1 MAVLSASFPRPHWR
15 LQQLVIPS
23 LVFTVP
29 ESWGQGARFL
39 WVNQMLKIERPLFSY
54 KTASPSSLSAPWC
67 APCLPVPASTPLYH
81 LELPTS
87 HHNTGKVREVGLS
100 TQAPHRLCLP
110 SYRQEWKQERAGT
123 CARLAVSVKLHTVWK
138 VPGSAWPLET
148 VAWPVPLP
156 LSSLSPLLLFSI
168 IIITLVS
175 IAAIMSCCSSEVS
188 GPNLRVH
195 HNISL
200 SP

>member
-123 CARLAVSVKLHTVWK
+123 CARLAVSVQLHTVWK
-138 VPGSAWPLET
+138 VRERLAPRGGGMTRP
-148 VAWPVPLP
+148 P
-156 LSSLSPLLLFSI
+156 SSLLPQPSPPLFYYYYNTSINSSYHVLLLFRS
-168 IIITLVS
+168 VR
-175 IAAIMSCCSSEVS
+175 
-188 GPNLRVH
+188 P
-195 HNISL
+195 
-200 SP
+200 